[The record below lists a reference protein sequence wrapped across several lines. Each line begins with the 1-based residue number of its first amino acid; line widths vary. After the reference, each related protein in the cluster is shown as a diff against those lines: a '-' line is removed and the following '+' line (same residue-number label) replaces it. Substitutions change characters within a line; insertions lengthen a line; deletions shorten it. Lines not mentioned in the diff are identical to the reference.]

1 MDNST
6 PNMPED
12 LVRLLDNELAVEE
25 KAELESRLAADPQLQ
40 QDFDSLLCTRAA
52 IRQYGLQQQVSSI
65 HLQMMEEMKEQPGKR
80 ISPVRKI
87 FRYSAAV
94 AAGILLIVG
103 GFFAYQ
109 FFTLTPGKVFSAQY
123 QSFELATVR
132 GAVNESAVE
141 KAFRDKNYTE
151 VIRLHDAGTEPGVKT
166 EFLNGAAALEL
177 KDNAK
182 AITSF
187 NRVISLNKEAG
198 TTSFRDEA
206 EYYLALSYIAAKD
219 YKSAL
224 GLLKK
229 IGDDPQHLYTGKVT
243 AGLLRQVRILSWH

>member
-1 MDNST
+1 MDNAT

-12 LVRLLDNELAVEE
+12 LVRLLDNELTPEE
-25 KAELESRLAADPQLQ
+25 KAELESRLAADLQLQ

-52 IRQYGLQQQVSSI
+52 IRHYGLQQQVSAI
-65 HLQMMEEMKEQPGKR
+65 HLQMMEEMNEQPVKR
-80 ISPVRKI
+80 IAPVRKM

-109 FFTLTPGKVFSAQY
+109 FFTLTPGKVFSAHY
-123 QSFELATVR
+123 QSFELTTVR
-132 GAVNESAVE
+132 GTLNESAVE

-151 VIRLHDAGTEPGVKT
+151 VIRLHDAGTEPGVKA

-177 KDNAK
+177 KDNTR

-187 NRVISLNKEAG
+187 NRVISLNKEAH
-198 TTSFRDEA
+198 TTGFQDEA
-206 EYYLALSYIAAKD
+206 EYYLALSYIAARD

-229 IGDDPQHLYTGKVT
+229 IGSDPQHLYNSKVT
-243 AGLLRQVRILSWH
+243 NGLIRQVRMLSWQ